1 MVRAGLA
8 RIEFVHVLQH
18 GSSEFVS
25 EAVECA
31 ADQGAFWL
39 FHQTY
44 MTKSEP
50 LPPRGFRYL
59 YQRAGAVW
67 LAEQYGLDAEQ
78 LGRCLDQNSHVRTI
92 NDATRRARAEAG
104 DPGSGRLRTPAIY
117 VDGRRVGNTAEHV
130 IEAVRTALEQ
140 SGP

>member
-1 MVRAGLA
+1 MRTGLA

-18 GSSEFVS
+18 GVTGEFVS
-25 EAVECA
+25 EATECA

-44 MTKSEP
+44 MTNAEP
-50 LPPRGFRYL
+50 LPPQGFRYL
-59 YQRAGAVW
+59 YRRDGAVW

-78 LGRCLDQNSHVRTI
+78 LGRCLDENTHVRTI
-92 NDATRRARAEAG
+92 NDATRRARAEAR
-104 DPGSGRLRTPAIY
+104 DPGGSIRTPAIY
-117 VDGRRVGNTAEHV
+117 VESRRVGATADQV
-130 IEAVRTALEQ
+130 ITAVREAIAR